1 MKVNG
6 IGSNQM
12 VNPYSENRR
21 GRDINHE
28 VRGRDSISISSVGK
42 SLSSYSMDGSMI
54 DSKEKVENIKKAVSN
69 GTYNV
74 DARLVAQK
82 IIDAMKGR
90 I

>member
-12 VNPYSENRR
+12 LNPYSENKR

-28 VRGRDSISISSVGK
+28 VKGKDSISISSIGK
-42 SLSSYSMDGSMI
+42 SLSSYSLDGSVI
-54 DSKEKVENIKKAVSN
+54 NSKEKVESIKKAVLS

-82 IIDAMKGR
+82 IMDTMKGR

>member
-6 IGSNQM
+6 ISSNQM
-12 VNPYSENRR
+12 VNPYSENKR

-28 VRGRDSISISSVGK
+28 VRGKDSISISSIGK
-42 SLSSYSMDGSMI
+42 SLSSYSLDGKAI
-54 DSKEKVENIKKAVSN
+54 DSKEKVEGIKKAISN

-74 DARLVAQK
+74 DAKLVAQK
-82 IIDAMKGR
+82 IIDTMKGR

>member
-21 GRDINHE
+21 GKDINHE